1 MRRPL
6 VWVLRRLV
14 VAPAVVALTVL
25 MWVTLPGWLLVAA
38 ALAPVLPG
46 RWRALRVLWLVLLY
60 ATFETVML
68 AVLLGLWLASGFGWR
83 IRSPYFAGIH
93 YDLVQ
98 GTLIVFFREA
108 RRVLALRIRTD
119 GPHPSRVPDGPVL
132 VMCRHAGPGDSFVLM
147 YALLHWY
154 HREPRV
160 VLKNT
165 LAWDPAIDV
174 ILNRVPARFIS
185 PNPAAGEDLES
196 QIASLATGL
205 DDNDAFVIFPEGG
218 NFTAARRDR
227 AIAKLRKL
235 GLERMA
241 VRAEEMVHVLAPRPG
256 GVLAALEAAPEADVL
271 MVAHTG
277 LDHLATVG
285 DLWRELPMDKQIT
298 MRWWRVAREEIPDGR
313 EARIEWLFN
322 WWEHIDDWIE
332 ANRVET
338 ALTGL
343 RAPSSGGPPT
353 FGAGR
358 RWLSHRPRRRHAADT
373 TRAVPHP
380 RSRGARC
387 G

>member
-1 MRRPL
+1 MSHPV
-6 VWVLRRLV
+6 VWAFRRLV
-14 VAPAVVALTVL
+14 VAPAVVALTAL

-60 ATFETVML
+60 ATLETLLL

-98 GTLIVFFREA
+98 GTLIVFVREA

-119 GPHPSRVPDGPVL
+119 GPHPSRVADGPVI
-132 VMCRHAGPGDSFVLM
+132 VMCRHAGPGDSFMLM

-205 DDNDAFVIFPEGG
+205 DANDAFVIFPEGG
-218 NFTAARRDR
+218 NFTPQRRDR
-227 AIAKLRKL
+227 AIARLRKL
-235 GLERMA
+235 GLDRMA

-277 LDHLATVG
+277 LDHLLTVG

-298 MRWWRVAREEIPDGR
+298 MRWWRVARDEIPADR
-313 EARIEWLFN
+313 DERIDWLFG
-322 WWEHIDDWIE
+322 WWERIDAWVE
-332 ANRVET
+332 ENRP
-338 ALTGL
+338 G
-343 RAPSSGGPPT
+343 
-353 FGAGR
+353 
-358 RWLSHRPRRRHAADT
+358 
-373 TRAVPHP
+373 
-380 RSRGARC
+380 
-387 G
+387 

>member
-1 MRRPL
+1 MSRPL
-6 VWVLRRLV
+6 VWILRRLV
-14 VAPAVVALTVL
+14 VAPAVVGLTVL
-25 MWVTLPGWLLVAA
+25 MWLTLPGWLLVAA
-38 ALAPVLPG
+38 ALSPLLPG

-60 ATFETVML
+60 ATFETLLL

-98 GTLIVFFREA
+98 GTLIAFFREA

-119 GPHPSRVPDGPVL
+119 GPQPSRWPDGPVL

-185 PNPAAGEDLES
+185 PDPAAGEDLES
-196 QIASLATGL
+196 HIASLATDL
-205 DDNDAFVIFPEGG
+205 DVNDAFVIFPEGG

-227 AIAKLRKL
+227 AIARLRKL

-241 VRAEEMVHVLAPRPG
+241 VRAEEMIHVLAPRPG
-256 GVLAALEAAPEADVL
+256 GVLAALDAAPEADVL

-277 LDHLATVG
+277 LDHLLTVG

-298 MRWWRVAREEIPDGR
+298 MRWWRVAREEIPADR
-313 EARIEWLFN
+313 EERIEWLFG
-322 WWEHIDDWIE
+322 WWERIDDWIE
-332 ANRVET
+332 DNRLE
-338 ALTGL
+338 
-343 RAPSSGGPPT
+343 
-353 FGAGR
+353 
-358 RWLSHRPRRRHAADT
+358 
-373 TRAVPHP
+373 VP
-380 RSRGARC
+380 
-387 G
+387 

>member
-1 MRRPL
+1 MSHPG
-6 VWVLRRLV
+6 VWALRRLV
-14 VAPAVVALTVL
+14 VAPTVMTLTVL
-25 MWVTLPGWLLVAA
+25 LWVTLPAWLLVAA

-46 RWRALRVLWLVLLY
+46 RWRALRLLWLVVVYLS
-60 ATFETVML
+60 FETLLLV
-68 AVLLGLWLASGFGWR
+68 VLLGLWLASGFGWR

-119 GPHPSRVPDGPVL
+119 GPHPTRHPDGPVL
-132 VMCRHAGPGDSFVLM
+132 VMCRHAGPGDSFILM

-165 LAWDPAIDV
+165 LAWEPAIDV
-174 ILNRVPARFIS
+174 ILNRIPARFIS

-196 QIASLATGL
+196 QIAALATGL

-218 NFTAARRDR
+218 NFTPERRDR
-227 AIAKLRKL
+227 GIARLRRL

-241 VRAEEMVHVLAPRPG
+241 VRAEEMTHVLAPRPG
-256 GVLAALEAAPEADVL
+256 GVLAALEAAPDADVL

-277 LDHLATVG
+277 LDHLVTVS

-298 MRWWRVAREEIPDGR
+298 MRWWQVSRAEIPEDR
-313 EARIEWLFN
+313 DARIEWLYG
-322 WWEHIDDWIE
+322 WWEQIDVWIE
-332 ANRVET
+332 ANR
-338 ALTGL
+338 
-343 RAPSSGGPPT
+343 PP
-353 FGAGR
+353 
-358 RWLSHRPRRRHAADT
+358 AAT
-373 TRAVPHP
+373 
-380 RSRGARC
+380 
-387 G
+387 

>member
-1 MRRPL
+1 MSSPAVWAFRR
-6 VWVLRRLV
+6 VV
-14 VAPAVVALTVL
+14 VAPAVVALTAL
-25 MWVTLPGWLLVAA
+25 MWLTLPGWLLVAA
-38 ALAPVLPG
+38 ALSPVLPG

-60 ATFETVML
+60 ATLETLLL

-119 GPHPSRVPDGPVL
+119 GPHPSRTPDGPVI
-132 VMCRHAGPGDSFVLM
+132 VMCRHAGPGDSFMLM

-185 PNPAAGEDLES
+185 PNPAAGEDLEA

-205 DDNDAFVIFPEGG
+205 DANDAFVIFPEGG
-218 NFTAARRDR
+218 NFTPARRDR
-227 AIAKLRKL
+227 AIARLRKL

-277 LDHLATVG
+277 LDHLLTVG

-298 MRWWRVAREEIPDGR
+298 MRWWQVARQDIPADREE
-313 EARIEWLFN
+313 RIDWLYG
-322 WWEHIDDWIE
+322 WWERIDAW
-332 ANRVET
+332 VEE
-338 ALTGL
+338 
-343 RAPSSGGPPT
+343 
-353 FGAGR
+353 
-358 RWLSHRPRRRHAADT
+358 HRPA
-373 TRAVPHP
+373 
-380 RSRGARC
+380 
-387 G
+387 

>member
-1 MRRPL
+1 M
-6 VWVLRRLV
+6 
-14 VAPAVVALTVL
+14 
-25 MWVTLPGWLLVAA
+25 AA

-60 ATFETVML
+60 ATFETLML

-174 ILNRVPARFIS
+174 ILNRIPARFIS

-205 DDNDAFVIFPEGG
+205 DHNDAFVIFPEGG

-227 AIAKLRKL
+227 AIARLRKL

-277 LDHLATVG
+277 LDHLA
-285 DLWRELPMDKQIT
+285 DRRRP
-298 MRWWRVAREEIPDGR
+298 VARAADGQADHHALVAGGPR
-313 EARIEWLFN
+313 RRSRRTARRASSGSSTGGSA
-322 WWEHIDDWIE
+322 IDDWIE

-338 ALTGL
+338 
-343 RAPSSGGPPT
+343 P
-353 FGAGR
+353 
-358 RWLSHRPRRRHAADT
+358 
-373 TRAVPHP
+373 
-380 RSRGARC
+380 
-387 G
+387 